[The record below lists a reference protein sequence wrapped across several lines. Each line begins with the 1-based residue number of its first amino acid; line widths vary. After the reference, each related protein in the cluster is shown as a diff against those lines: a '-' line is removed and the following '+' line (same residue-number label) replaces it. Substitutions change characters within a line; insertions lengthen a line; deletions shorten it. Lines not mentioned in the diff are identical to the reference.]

1 MDLNE
6 FKSSLDSEAQRKA
19 KGMEKHI
26 RNLNRTIRE
35 KEERIGQLEEILRV
49 MFNRCKATAGMHTAG
64 VMCLMCGE
72 RHECNRLRSVGKGV
86 AEDGAEEKQE

>member
-1 MDLNE
+1 MNLDE

-35 KEERIGQLEEILRV
+35 KEERIGQLEESLRV
-49 MFNRCKATAGMHTAG
+49 MFNRCRATAGMHTG
-64 VMCLMCGE
+64 GFMCLMCGE
-72 RHECNRLRSVGKGV
+72 RSECDRLRSVGKGDN
-86 AEDGAEEKQE
+86 DGPSDEKK

>member
-1 MDLNE
+1 MNLDE

-35 KEERIGQLEEILRV
+35 KEERIGQLEESLRV
-49 MFNRCKATAGMHTAG
+49 MFNRCRATTTML
-64 VMCLMCGE
+64 MCLMCGV
-72 RHECNRLRSVGKGV
+72 RHECDRLRSVGKG
-86 AEDGAEEKQE
+86 DNR

>member
-6 FKSSLDSEAQRKA
+6 FKASLDSEAQRKA

-35 KEERIGQLEEILRV
+35 KEERIGQLEESLRV
-49 MFNRCKATAGMHTAG
+49 MFNRCRVTAGMHTG
-64 VMCLMCGE
+64 GIMCLMCGE
-72 RHECNRLRSVGKGV
+72 RHECDRLRSVGKGV

>member
-1 MDLNE
+1 MNLDE

-35 KEERIGQLEEILRV
+35 KEEQIGQLEETLRA
-49 MFNRCKATAGMHTAG
+49 MFNRCHATMAMKTAGI
-64 VMCLMCGE
+64 MCLMCGL
-72 RHECNRLRSVGKGV
+72 RDDCHRLRSVGKG
-86 AEDGAEEKQE
+86 DNR